1 MMEDRL
7 TGITAELF
15 TLIGELQS
23 ITARALP
30 LVKELQDLGVELPPE
45 FTAMLAS
52 IKPRPQHVH

>member
-1 MMEDRL
+1 MERL

-15 TLIGELQS
+15 GLFEELQS

-45 FTAMLAS
+45 LQAMLAS
-52 IKPRPQHVH
+52 IKPQQHVN